1 MSTQALTVPPT
12 LTVQAALALA
22 LAHGL
27 DRVDAQL
34 SLCQLLQRN
43 RAWLL
48 AHGDAPLSLDHN
60 AVWRDWMARRQAGEP
75 LAYLVG
81 EKEFFGLSLQ
91 VSPAVLV
98 PRPDTETLVDWAL
111 DLIRA
116 LRTHQPHP
124 GQPLR
129 AVDLGTGS
137 GAIALALAAHGGPM
151 AITATDASPAALA
164 TALANAQRLG
174 LHVQGAQGSWFAPLA
189 GQRFHLI
196 VSNPPYIAEG
206 DPHLAALTHE
216 PTSALTAG
224 PDGLADL
231 RQICAQAPAHLLPGG
246 WLVLEHGWDQAAAVA
261 ELMRLAGL
269 QQIGHRRDLG
279 GVLRCTAG
287 KWPDRRP
294 TDEQMAWAS
303 AAPT

>member
-1 MSTQALTVPPT
+1 MRMSHTPLSLPTSLPALTV
-12 LTVQAALALA
+12 QEALALA
-22 LAHGL
+22 HTHGL

-34 SLCQLLQRN
+34 TLGQLLQRN

-48 AHGDAPLSLDHN
+48 AHDDAPLSLDHT
-60 AVWRDWMARRQAGEP
+60 ARWHDWMARRAKGEP

-111 DLIRA
+111 DLIRQ
-116 LRTHQPHP
+116 LRTHQAHP
-124 GQPLR
+124 AQALR

-137 GAIALALAAHGGPM
+137 GAIALALAAHGGPLDL
-151 AITATDASPAALA
+151 TATDASPSALA

-174 LHVQGAQGSWFAPLA
+174 LAVHGAQGSWFAPLA
-189 GQRFHLI
+189 GQRFHLV

-246 WLVLEHGWDQAAAVA
+246 WLVVEHGWDQAAAVA
-261 ELMRLAGL
+261 ELMHLAGL
-269 QQIGHRRDLG
+269 HHIDHRRDLG

-287 KWPDRRP
+287 KLPD
-294 TDEQMAWAS
+294 
-303 AAPT
+303 